1 MFSLYSGKGWFP
13 NVSNAFTPRQDS
25 PGSYLTALFVVLVA
39 TASIGAA
46 QTRHYK
52 TAYEETQQR
61 AILELGEY
69 MDHIESDLNK
79 VIYTN
84 TPPMLAKLSSSMAGS
99 NRREK
104 QPQPAAYLRFAD
116 G

>member
-1 MFSLYSGKGWFP
+1 MYQTHSRRGRIRL
-13 NVSNAFTPRQDS
+13 A
-25 PGSYLTALFVVLVA
+25 SYLTALFVVLVA

-84 TPPMLAKLSSSMAGS
+84 TPPMLAKLSSSLW
-99 NRREK
+99 REE